1 MGCGAVVTGG
11 TVVVPLR
18 KQDVIALLT
27 FVIALAALSVT
38 SRTNLRIV
46 LRHDISAILYGI
58 INIKYILNYKI

>member
-18 KQDVIALLT
+18 KRDVIALLA

-46 LRHDISAILYGI
+46 LRHDMSAILYGI
-58 INIKYILNYKI
+58 IKINYILNYQI

>member
-18 KQDVIALLT
+18 KRDVIALLAI
-27 FVIALAALSVT
+27 VIAVTALPVT

-46 LRHDISAILYGI
+46 LRHDISAILYDI
-58 INIKYILNYKI
+58 IKIKYILNC